1 MSPVLYHSRI
11 GLRGEDTAPQPS
23 ASGSDP
29 VSPPL
34 VVYVQD
40 DTASP
45 PTTVSTRSATPPAT
59 VSPSAEASP
68 SMDSSKPGLS
78 HGTKI
83 GLAMIPVVVFLCLI
97 WVLALYWWR
106 KRRAQKVMRDLP
118 PPVPEKDDWYS
129 AGSIAGS
136 RRGSR
141 DYPMSATNTPFRHGR
156 YREASVI
163 GRSNLREEYD
173 PTKHETQET
182 KIEGKT
188 SSHSPIDGKSPFR
201 FKTGNSVGRLS
212 LGTHISKL
220 WPTPP
225 PSAWTRQP
233 RPMISRPIL
242 HENLPYKMQPDRSPR

>member
-1 MSPVLYHSRI
+1 MSPVLYYSRI
-11 GLRGEDTAPQPS
+11 ALRGEDTAPQPPAS
-23 ASGSDP
+23 ASDT
-29 VSPPL
+29 VNPPL

-45 PTTVSTRSATPPAT
+45 PATVSTSSATPPPT
-59 VSPSAEASP
+59 VSPPVEASP
-68 SMDSSKPGLS
+68 AMAPSKPGLS
-78 HGTKI
+78 QGTKI
-83 GLAMIPVVVFLCLI
+83 GLAMIPVVVFLCLV

-106 KRRAQKVMRDLP
+106 KRRAQKIMRDLP

-129 AGSIAGS
+129 AGSIASS

-141 DYPMSATNTPFRHGR
+141 VSPMPPMSPPIRHGR

-163 GRSNLREEYD
+163 GRSSLREQYD
-173 PTKHETQET
+173 PTKDSEMRATT
-182 KIEGKT
+182 SEGKDD
-188 SSHSPIDGKSPFR
+188 SPIDSKSPFR
-201 FKTGNSVGRLS
+201 LKTGNSVKRLS

-220 WPTPP
+220 WPSPP

-233 RPMISRPIL
+233 RPTISRPIL